1 MLLGAY
7 VSRGGDVQFEPN
19 IIGLLIVVI
28 PLISVLGK
36 ALKLVITPAKR

>member
-7 VSRGGDVQFEPN
+7 VSRGGDVVRAN
-19 IIGLLIVVI
+19 IIGLLIVAI

-36 ALKLVITPAKR
+36 ALKLVIRAAKR